1 VNLLY
6 PLLDP
11 HSRRSNAPPGLCALG
26 MMIKAPRAGASKTR
40 LVPPLTHEE
49 AARLSASFLRDT
61 AANIADACADS
72 SGRAA
77 VQGVA
82 VYTPAGAEAAFDGLL
97 PQNFAL
103 LAQRGDTFGE
113 RLFHAS
119 ADLLRL
125 GYESCCL
132 VDSDSPTLPR
142 VLLVQAVE
150 ELGRPG
156 DRLVL
161 GPSEDGGYYLIGV
174 KRAHPRLFE
183 EIDWSTARVATQTL
197 LRAREIDLA
206 VSLLPPWYDVDDAHS
221 LLRLCDE
228 LRAAPAGDNAA
239 GHTNGDTERKAKG
252 DIEHEARGDAARAA
266 IGNAARAARGDALPD
281 MKSDAARD
289 TEDAAALYAEGD
301 GAPDTKDAAAPRATL
316 IPYPATHTRDELAR
330 LLDREGHARLRAE
343 IAAARAREESGA

>member
-1 VNLLY
+1 LY

-11 HSRRSNAPPGLCALG
+11 HSRRSRSPRGLCALG

-61 AANIADACADS
+61 AANIAEACAES
-72 SGRAA
+72 SGRAAA

-142 VLLVQAVE
+142 ALLAQAVE
-150 ELGRPG
+150 ELRRPG

-161 GPSEDGGYYLIGV
+161 GPSDDGGYYLIGV

-183 EIDWSTARVATQTL
+183 EIDWSTSHVSAQTL

-206 VSLLPPWYDVDDAHS
+206 VSLLPPWYDVDDAPS

-228 LRAAPAGDNAA
+228 LSDAPAGDNAA
-239 GHTNGDTERKAKG
+239 SHTKG
-252 DIEHEARGDAARAA
+252 DIEREMTGDAARKTT
-266 IGNAARAARGDALPD
+266 GDALPD

-289 TEDAAALYAEGD
+289 MEDDNAARHAEGD
-301 GAPDTKDAAAPRATL
+301 GAFDTKDAAAPDTKDAGASGAKLT
-316 IPYPATHTRDELAR
+316 PYTATHTRAELAR
-330 LLDREGHARLRAE
+330 LLDAEGRARLRAE